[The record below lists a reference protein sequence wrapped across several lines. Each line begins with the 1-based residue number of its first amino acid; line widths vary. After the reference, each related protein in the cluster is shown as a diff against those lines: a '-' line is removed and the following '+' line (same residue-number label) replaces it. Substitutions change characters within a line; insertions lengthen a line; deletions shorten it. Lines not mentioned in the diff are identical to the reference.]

1 MKHVAQFRRAGW
13 LKSSARLALF
23 CRDGG
28 SNLPLFPVS
37 TYVEIEDTREKIDIK
52 VLNEE
57 IEEIVKKQNL
67 LRKEIDKVVAEIKV
81 GDIDG

>member
-1 MKHVAQFRRAGW
+1 M
-13 LKSSARLALF
+13 
-23 CRDGG
+23 CIRD
-28 SNLPLFPVS
+28 
-37 TYVEIEDTREKIDIK
+37 RENIDIR

>member
-1 MKHVAQFRRAGW
+1 MSKLVPNDEIA
-13 LKSSARLALF
+13 KE
-23 CRDGG
+23 DY
-28 SNLPLFPVS
+28 NLSVS
-37 TYVEIEDTREKIDIK
+37 TYVEIEDTRENIDIR